1 MQYEVEFRN
10 KSGEKKRVVV
20 ALEPDEARS
29 VNSLRALRGTEEAG
43 LMAIS
48 YATRRGYQTVPTDFE
63 YFGAVAVPDSN
74 QSLEKTQCR

>member
-1 MQYEVEFRN
+1 VKYEVEFQN

-20 ALEPDEARS
+20 SLEPDETQS

-48 YATRRGYQTVPTDFE
+48 YATRHGYQAVPDGFE
-63 YFGAVAVPDSN
+63 YFGATAQPEPTN
-74 QSLEKTQCR
+74 H